1 MKKSFIILA
10 LIAALSF
17 VGSSLL
23 VRAQSR
29 NTAAKFEYTIVRWE
43 DPDRLYY
50 NYPDGR
56 FELVYLVKTGQKIPE
71 SASSQEYCLAQAC
84 NFLAKT
90 GWEPLNLDSQRIVF
104 RRSRI
109 PD

>member
-1 MKKSFIILA
+1 VKKPFLILA
-10 LIAALSF
+10 ILAAMALASNSLIA
-17 VGSSLL
+17 
-23 VRAQSR
+23 RAQSR
-29 NTAAKFEYTIVRWE
+29 AAAKFEYAIVRWE
-43 DPDRLYY
+43 EPDRLYY

-56 FELVYLVKTGQKIPE
+56 SELVYLLKTGQKIPE
-71 SASSQEYCLAQAC
+71 SASAQEYCLAQAC
-84 NFLAKT
+84 NFLAKS

>member
-1 MKKSFIILA
+1 MKKPLIILTI
-10 LIAALSF
+10 IAALALA
-17 VGSSLL
+17 GNSLI

-29 NTAAKFEYTIVRWE
+29 SASAKFEYTIVRWE

-56 FELVYLVKTGQKIPE
+56 FELVYLVKTGQRIPE
-71 SASSQEYCLAQAC
+71 GASAQEYCLAQAC

>member
-1 MKKSFIILA
+1 MKKPLIILVIIVAMA
-10 LIAALSF
+10 LA
-17 VGSSLL
+17 GSSLI
-23 VRAQSR
+23 VSAQSR
-29 NTAAKFEYTIVRWE
+29 NAAAKFEYTIVRWE

-56 FELVYLVKTGQKIPE
+56 FELVYLFKTGQKIPE
-71 SASSQEYCLAQAC
+71 SASAQEYCLAQAC
-84 NFLAKT
+84 NFLAKS
-90 GWEPLNLDSQRIVF
+90 GWEPVNLDSQRIVF